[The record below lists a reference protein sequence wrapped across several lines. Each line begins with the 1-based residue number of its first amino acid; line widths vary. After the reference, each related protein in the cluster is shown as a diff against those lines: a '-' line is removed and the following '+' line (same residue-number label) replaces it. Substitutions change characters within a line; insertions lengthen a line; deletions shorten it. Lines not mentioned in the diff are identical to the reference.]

1 MKKVLCMLMALV
13 LAVSLAVPAFAAD
26 TFVPSITYKDGPDV
40 DNGSMNGERV
50 TTCLVVTSISEAK
63 DKSTDIT
70 QEERDQLLDLYAKLD
85 SGKMKLPIANDQYVV
100 RELVDVSY
108 SAIGCVV
115 DHDHEEWLKK
125 DGNTATIDFD
135 LGVPGGTEVV
145 VMVYTG
151 EEWVAAEQV
160 TNLGGGIVRVV
171 FEDLGPVAFCVK
183 EEAQA
188 PSPDTGD
195 TGGQRVLLWG
205 AVAAGSVAA
214 LLILFVLLKRSKK
227 DEEQK

>member
-108 SAIGCVV
+108 SVIGCVV

-125 DGNTATIDFD
+125 DGNTVAVDFD

-188 PSPDTGD
+188 PSPGTGD